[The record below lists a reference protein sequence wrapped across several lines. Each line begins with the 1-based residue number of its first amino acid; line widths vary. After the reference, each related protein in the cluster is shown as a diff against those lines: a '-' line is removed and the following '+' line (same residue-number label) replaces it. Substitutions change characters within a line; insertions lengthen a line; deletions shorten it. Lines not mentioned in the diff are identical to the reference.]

1 MEIREARPAELE
13 DVGRVT
19 QAAWREFERPGDAAW
34 IAYFNRLGDA
44 GGRAERALV
53 LVAVEDGTVVGTAT
67 LELGRTLEE
76 VPLPQDEAR
85 LRMLAVAPECR
96 GRGIGRR
103 LVEACLA
110 HARAAGKTEARLHTV
125 DGMVAAAAIYS
136 SLGFERDS
144 GDDFTAA
151 PGVTARAYRLA
162 LRR

>member
-13 DVGRVT
+13 AVGRVT
-19 QAAWREFERPGDAAW
+19 QAAWREFELPGDAAW
-34 IAYFNRLGDA
+34 IAYFDRLGDA
-44 GGRAERALV
+44 QGRAQRALL
-53 LVAVEDGTVVGTAT
+53 LVAVEDGTVIGTAT
-67 LELGRTLEE
+67 LELERTLED
-76 VPLPQDEAR
+76 VPLPAYEAR

-96 GRGIGRR
+96 GRGVGRR

-151 PGVTARAYRLA
+151 PAVTARAYQLSLER
-162 LRR
+162 